1 MNETT
6 PDAWFYSRQGERLG
20 PVTFDELRQM
30 AKQAELNPRLDMVWK
45 HGMDQWTPAGEIPGL
60 FERRAEAEPAA
71 EIAAEIAVTAAADP
85 YTPPASEGAGEVDLS
100 EQWPGA
106 RRRGYI
112 FFVVLL
118 PVLWNI
124 ATIFGATLT
133 TRLVDPNIASLIIMA
148 GSIVMLIIVIY
159 FSLMRLVN
167 LGMSRWWFLGSFVPL
182 LNLWVGYR
190 CFACPAGYAVHKK
203 LDGAGIFLAIIYW
216 LMIALV
222 LLVIAAAIAM
232 LAGALGSP
240 EMREQLEEIMR
251 GLETPPAAP
260 AP

>member
-1 MNETT
+1 
-6 PDAWFYSRQGERLG
+6 
-20 PVTFDELRQM
+20 
-30 AKQAELNPRLDMVWK
+30 
-45 HGMDQWTPAGEIPGL
+45 
-60 FERRAEAEPAA
+60 
-71 EIAAEIAVTAAADP
+71 
-85 YTPPASEGAGEVDLS
+85 
-100 EQWPGA
+100 
-106 RRRGYI
+106 
-112 FFVVLL
+112 
-118 PVLWNI
+118 
-124 ATIFGATLT
+124 
-133 TRLVDPNIASLIIMA
+133 MA